1 MKMDHIWYSQVLS
14 AAYPWVAR
22 RLLTDKSVELR
33 ETLRSLLYKNNSF
46 QFHRL
51 EALLIQAV
59 QSPERG
65 EVLPARFTIEEG
77 SDDVISGR
85 PLQFL
90 LTEEGEFV
98 RNILTDEVAKGI
110 DAGWRLG
117 LDNLVI
123 QTRHAIL
130 ESLTSSAWGG
140 RNPDQGPVTGME
152 SMMHTVHAM
161 LDIPEVAEE
170 QDKEQV
176 SLLTRI
182 QI

>member
-1 MKMDHIWYSQVLS
+1 MLS

-33 ETLRSLLYKNNSF
+33 DTLRALLYKDNKF

-65 EVLPARFTIEEG
+65 EALSINYLTGDE
-77 SDDVISGR
+77 STDVITGR

-98 RNILTDEVAKGI
+98 RDILTDEVAKGI

-117 LDNLVI
+117 LDNFVM

-130 ESLTSSAWGG
+130 ESITKSPWGG
-140 RNPDQGPVTGME
+140 GSLDQGPLSGME
-152 SMMHTVHAM
+152 SIVHTVQTM
-161 LDIPEVAEE
+161 LDIPEVAEQ

-176 SLLTRI
+176 SIPSESQTTNRCIPGL
-182 QI
+182 